1 MEKTEKIYK
10 EKLSVV
16 FKFSQTGRL
25 KAIFLNAETDRDQA
39 ILEKALDRLI
49 KTTHFSWLRRL
60 FQWK

>member
-1 MEKTEKIYK
+1 MKIQK
-10 EKLSVV
+10 VSKNNLSVI
-16 FKFSQTGRL
+16 FKFSESGRV